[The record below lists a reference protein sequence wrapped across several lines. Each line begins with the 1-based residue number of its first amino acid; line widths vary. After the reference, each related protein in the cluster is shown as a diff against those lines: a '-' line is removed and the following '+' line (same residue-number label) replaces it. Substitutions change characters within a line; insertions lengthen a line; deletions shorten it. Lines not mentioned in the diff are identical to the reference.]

1 MQFSWASADV
11 SDFSAREHRL
21 LDLRHAIPLPRPSRI
36 VSGFLLAGLI
46 GLTAYFLP
54 LFQSASTPVVT
65 SGGGLI
71 NPVSG
76 PTEPFTVLLLGS
88 DDDSKFA
95 GDQFNTQSMI
105 LVRVDPI
112 NKQATMMSIPRDLW
126 VPIEGQRYMGKI
138 STAYQTGGVQATIA
152 TVETNFHVR
161 VDDYIWIGLAGLIRM
176 IDTLGGVNLVVT
188 NPVMDDFYPADINTS
203 SPYGYYRV
211 ALLPGPVHLDGVH
224 ALQYV
229 RSRHGD
235 LRGDFARS
243 ERQQQ
248 LLLAMKAQSKHI
260 NLADFPD
267 IARALNGEVRTSISL
282 ERARQLYSV
291 MGQLDSAHIKRIVL
305 GPPYTSEGWAADQSV
320 VFPSW
325 GQILPLVSQYF
336 PP

>member
-1 MQFSWASADV
+1 M
-11 SDFSAREHRL
+11 SDFSARGLRL
-21 LDLRHAIPLPRPSRI
+21 LGGRRAIQLPRPSLI
-36 VSGFLLAGLI
+36 VVGFLLAGLI

-105 LVRVDPI
+105 LIRVDPI

-126 VPIEGQRYMGKI
+126 VPIEGQRYTGKI

-152 TVETNFHVR
+152 TVESNFHVR
-161 VDDYIWIGLAGLIRM
+161 IDDYIWIGLAGLVRV
-176 IDTLGGVNLVVT
+176 IDTLGGVNLIVA

-260 NLADFPD
+260 NVADFPD
-267 IARALNGEVRTSISL
+267 IAKALNGELKTSISL

-291 MGQLDSAHIKRIVL
+291 MDTFDSAHIKRILL
-305 GPPYTSEGWAADQSV
+305 GPPYTSEGWAGSESV
-320 VFPSW
+320 VYPSW

-336 PP
+336 PQ

>member
-1 MQFSWASADV
+1 M
-11 SDFSAREHRL
+11 SDFSAREQRSL
-21 LDLRHAIPLPRPSRI
+21 EWRHAIPLPRPWRI
-36 VSGFLLAGLI
+36 IVGFLLAGLI

-54 LFQSASTPVVT
+54 LFQSASTPIAT

-112 NKQATMMSIPRDLW
+112 TKQATMMSIPRDLW
-126 VPIEGQRYMGKI
+126 VPVEGQRYMGKI

-152 TVETNFHVR
+152 TVDTNFHVR
-161 VDDYIWIGLAGLIRM
+161 VDDYIWIGLAGLIKV
-176 IDTLGGVNLVVT
+176 IDSLGGVNLVIT
-188 NPVMDDFYPADINTS
+188 NPVLDDFYPADINTS
-203 SPYGYYRV
+203 TPYGYYRV

-260 NLADFPD
+260 NVADFPD
-267 IARALNGEVRTSISL
+267 IAAALNGEVKTSISL

-291 MGQLDSAHIKRIVL
+291 LDKFDSANVKRIL
-305 GPPYTSEGWAADQSV
+305 LEPPYTSDGWAGAQSV
-320 VFPSW
+320 VYPNW

-336 PP
+336 PQ

>member
-1 MQFSWASADV
+1 M
-11 SDFSAREHRL
+11 SDFSTRGQRV
-21 LDLRHAIPLPRPSRI
+21 LDDRRGIPLPRPTRI
-36 VSGFLLAGLI
+36 IAGFLLAGLI
-46 GLTAYFLP
+46 GLMAYFLP
-54 LFQSASTPVVT
+54 LFESASTPIAT

-76 PTEPFTVLLLGS
+76 PIQPFTVLLLGS

-126 VPIEGQRYMGKI
+126 VPIQGQRGMGKI

-152 TVETNFHVR
+152 TVESNFHVSI
-161 VDDYIWIGLAGLIRM
+161 DDYIWIGLAGLIKV
-176 IDTLGGVNLVVT
+176 IDTLGGVNLVIT

-243 ERQQQ
+243 ERQQE
-248 LLLAMKAQSKHI
+248 LLMAMKAQSKHI
-260 NLADFPD
+260 NVADFPD
-267 IARALNGEVRTSISL
+267 IANALNGEVRTSISL
-282 ERARQLYSV
+282 DRARQFFSV
-291 MGQLDSAHIKRIVL
+291 VDQFDSAHIKRIIL
-305 GPPYTSEGWAADQSV
+305 GPPYTSEGWAGDQSV
-320 VFPSW
+320 VFPNW
-325 GQILPLVSQYF
+325 GQILPLVSQSF
-336 PP
+336 PQ

>member
-1 MQFSWASADV
+1 M
-11 SDFSAREHRL
+11 SDFSAREHRP
-21 LDLRHAIPLPRPSRI
+21 LDWRHAIPLPRPTRI
-36 VSGFLLAGLI
+36 ILGFLLAGLI
-46 GLTAYFLP
+46 GLMAYFLP

-126 VPIEGQRYMGKI
+126 VPIEGQRYMGKV

-152 TVETNFHVR
+152 TVESNFHVR
-161 VDDYIWIGLAGLIRM
+161 IDDYIWIGLAGLIRM

-188 NPVMDDFYPADINTS
+188 NPVMDDFYPADINTT

-211 ALLPGPVHLDGVH
+211 ALLPGPVHLDGLH

-235 LRGDFARS
+235 LRGDFGRS

-267 IARALNGEVRTSISL
+267 IASALNGEVRTSISL
-282 ERARQLYSV
+282 ERARQLCSV
-291 MGQLDSAHIKRIVL
+291 MGQLDSAHIKRILL
-305 GPPYTSEGWAADQSV
+305 GPPYTSEGFAADQSV

-336 PP
+336 PQ

>member
-1 MQFSWASADV
+1 MG
-11 SDFSAREHRL
+11 DFSARGQRL
-21 LDLRHAIPLPRPSRI
+21 LDWRHAIPLPRPWRVI
-36 VSGFLLAGLI
+36 AGFLLAGLI

-54 LFQSASTPVVT
+54 LFQSASTPIAT

-76 PTEPFTVLLLGS
+76 PTDPFTVLLLGS
-88 DDDSKFA
+88 DDDSKFP

-126 VPIEGQRYMGKI
+126 APIEGQRYMGKI

-152 TVETNFHVR
+152 TVEQNFHVR
-161 VDDYIWIGLAGLIRM
+161 VDDYIWIGLAGLIKL

-211 ALLPGPVHLDGVH
+211 ALLPGPVHLDGVQ

-235 LRGDFARS
+235 IRGDFARS

-267 IARALNGEVRTSISL
+267 IASALNGEVRTSISL

-291 MGQLDSAHIKRIVL
+291 LDQFDSAHIKRILL
-305 GPPYTSEGWAADQSV
+305 GAPYTSEGWAGDQSV
-320 VFPSW
+320 VYPNW

-336 PP
+336 AQ

>member
-1 MQFSWASADV
+1 M
-11 SDFSAREHRL
+11 SDFSAREQRSL
-21 LDLRHAIPLPRPSRI
+21 EWRHAIPLPRPWRI
-36 VSGFLLAGLI
+36 IVGFLLAGLI

-54 LFQSASTPVVT
+54 LFQSASTPIAT

-71 NPVSG
+71 KPVSG

-112 NKQATMMSIPRDLW
+112 TKQATMMSIPRDLW
-126 VPIEGQRYMGKI
+126 VPVEGQRYMGKI

-161 VDDYIWIGLAGLIRM
+161 VDDYIWIGLAGLIKV
-176 IDTLGGVNLVVT
+176 IDSLGGVNLVVT
-188 NPVMDDFYPADINTS
+188 NPVLDDFYPADINTS
-203 SPYGYYRV
+203 TPYGYYRV

-260 NLADFPD
+260 NVADFPD
-267 IARALNGEVRTSISL
+267 IAAALNGEVKTSISL

-291 MGQLDSAHIKRIVL
+291 LDQFDSANVKRIL
-305 GPPYTSEGWAADQSV
+305 LESPYTSEGWAGAQSV
-320 VFPSW
+320 VYPNW

-336 PP
+336 PQ

>member
-1 MQFSWASADV
+1 M
-11 SDFSAREHRL
+11 SDFSARGQRV
-21 LDLRHAIPLPRPSRI
+21 LDGRHAIPLPRPTRI
-36 VSGFLLAGLI
+36 IVGFLLAGLI
-46 GLTAYFLP
+46 GLMAYFLP
-54 LFQSASTPVVT
+54 LFQTASTPIVT

-71 NPVSG
+71 NPVTG
-76 PTEPFTVLLLGS
+76 PTDPFTVLLLGS

-112 NKQATMMSIPRDLW
+112 DKQATMMSIPRDLW
-126 VPIEGQRYMGKI
+126 APIDGQRYMGKI
-138 STAYQTGGVQATIA
+138 STAYQTGGVQATIS
-152 TVETNFHVR
+152 TVERNFHVR
-161 VDDYIWIGLAGLIRM
+161 IDDYIWIGLAGLIKV

-203 SPYGYYRV
+203 SPYGWYRV
-211 ALLPGPVHLDGVH
+211 AVLPGPVHLDGAH

-267 IARALNGEVRTSISL
+267 IASSLSGEIKTSISL
-282 ERARQLYSV
+282 ARARQLYSV
-291 MGQLDSAHIKRIVL
+291 LDQFDSTHIKRILL
-305 GPPYTSEGWAADQSV
+305 GPPYTSEGWAGDQSV
-320 VFPSW
+320 VYPNW
-325 GQILPLVSQYF
+325 GQILPIVSQYF
-336 PP
+336 PQ

>member
-1 MQFSWASADV
+1 MSE
-11 SDFSAREHRL
+11 FSARGQRL
-21 LDLRHAIPLPRPSRI
+21 LDGRHALPLPRPTRI
-36 VSGFLLAGLI
+36 IVGFLLAGLI

-54 LFQSASTPVVT
+54 LFQSASTPIVT

-76 PTEPFTVLLLGS
+76 PTDPFTVLLLGS

-112 NKQATMMSIPRDLW
+112 SKQATMMSIPRDLW
-126 VPIEGQRYMGKI
+126 TPIEGQRYMGKI
-138 STAYQTGGVQATIA
+138 STAYQAGGVQATIA
-152 TVETNFHVR
+152 TVEQNFHVR
-161 VDDYIWIGLAGLIRM
+161 IDDYKWIGLAGLIKV
-176 IDTLGGVNLVVT
+176 IDSLGGVNLVVT

-203 SPYGYYRV
+203 SPYGY

-267 IARALNGEVRTSISL
+267 IASALNGEVRTSISL

-291 MGQLDSAHIKRIVL
+291 LDKFDSDHIKRILL
-305 GPPYTSEGWAADQSV
+305 GPPYTSEGWAGDQSV
-320 VFPSW
+320 VYPNW

-336 PP
+336 PQ

>member
-1 MQFSWASADV
+1 MLDV
-11 SDFSAREHRL
+11 
-21 LDLRHAIPLPRPSRI
+21 RHAIPLPRPSRI
-36 VSGFLLAGLI
+36 ISGFLLAGLI

-76 PTEPFTVLLLGS
+76 PIEPFTVLLLGS

-152 TVETNFHVR
+152 TVETNFHIR

-305 GPPYTSEGWAADQSV
+305 GPPYSSEGWAADQSV

-336 PP
+336 PQ

>member
-1 MQFSWASADV
+1 MSE
-11 SDFSAREHRL
+11 FSARDQRL
-21 LDLRHAIPLPRPSRI
+21 LGGRRAIPLPRPSRI
-36 VSGFLLAGLI
+36 IVGFLLAGLI

-54 LFQSASTPVVT
+54 LFESASTPLVT

-105 LVRVDPI
+105 LIRVDPI

-126 VPIEGQRYMGKI
+126 VPIEGQRYTGKI

-152 TVETNFHVR
+152 TVESNFHVR
-161 VDDYIWIGLAGLIRM
+161 IDDYIWIGLAGLIRV
-176 IDTLGGVNLVVT
+176 IDTLGGVNLIVT

-248 LLLAMKAQSKHI
+248 LLIAMKAQSKHI
-260 NLADFPD
+260 NVADFPD
-267 IARALNGEVRTSISL
+267 IAKALNGELKTSISL

-291 MGQLDSAHIKRIVL
+291 LDHFDSAHIKRILLV
-305 GPPYTSEGWAADQSV
+305 PPYTSEGWAGSESV
-320 VFPSW
+320 VYPSW

-336 PP
+336 PQ

>member
-1 MQFSWASADV
+1 M
-11 SDFSAREHRL
+11 SDFSARGQRV
-21 LDLRHAIPLPRPSRI
+21 LDGRHAIPLPSPPRI
-36 VSGFLLAGLI
+36 IVGFLLAGLI

-54 LFQSASTPVVT
+54 LFQSASTPIVT

-76 PTEPFTVLLLGS
+76 PTDPFTVLLLGS

-112 NKQATMMSIPRDLW
+112 DKQATMMSIPRDLW
-126 VPIEGQRYMGKI
+126 APIDGQRYMGKI
-138 STAYQTGGVQATIA
+138 STAYQTGGVQATIS
-152 TVETNFHVR
+152 TVERNFHVR
-161 VDDYIWIGLAGLIRM
+161 IDDYIWIGLAGLIKV

-203 SPYGYYRV
+203 SPYGWYRV
-211 ALLPGPVHLDGVH
+211 AVLPGPVHLDGAH

-267 IARALNGEVRTSISL
+267 IASSLSGEIKTSISL
-282 ERARQLYSV
+282 ARARQLYSV
-291 MGQLDSAHIKRIVL
+291 LDQFDSTHVKRILL
-305 GPPYTSEGWAADQSV
+305 GPPYTSEGWAGDQSV
-320 VFPSW
+320 VYPNW
-325 GQILPLVSQYF
+325 GQILPIVSQYF
-336 PP
+336 PQ